1 MTNRQ
6 TISAFVEGEKVNTPL
21 LITAVTRGVTTSGSP
36 YASLTLQDQ
45 TGNIEAKVWDV
56 KEDMVALLVPG
67 KVVGVS
73 GEVLKYRNALQ
84 LRVFSVTPLA
94 EDAFNPADFV
104 SGSSLSDEFM
114 KQRIESTVDS
124 LSDEVIRQICRKSVD
139 YFGDKLYVYPAAAR
153 NHHDFVGGLAT
164 HMIGMLDI
172 AESLCKLYPILNRDL
187 LLSGVILHD
196 LGKIVELSGPILTEY
211 TLEGKLVG
219 HISIMQSMVVDFAKQ
234 LGFENSEQVV
244 LMRHLILS
252 HHGEYEYGSPI
263 LPMIMEAEIL
273 NFVDNIDARMNMF
286 LKALDP
292 IEPGQF
298 TPRVFSLENRAF
310 YKPSF
315 NEKK

>member
-1 MTNRQ
+1 
-6 TISAFVEGEKVNTPL
+6 
-21 LITAVTRGVTTSGSP
+21 
-36 YASLTLQDQ
+36 
-45 TGNIEAKVWDV
+45 
-56 KEDMVALLVPG
+56 
-67 KVVGVS
+67 
-73 GEVLKYRNALQ
+73 
-84 LRVFSVTPLA
+84 
-94 EDAFNPADFV
+94 
-104 SGSSLSDEFM
+104 M

-124 LSDEVIRQICRKSVD
+124 LTDEVIRQICRKSVD
-139 YFGDKLYVYPAAAR
+139 FFGDKLYVYPAAAR

-234 LGFENSEQVV
+234 LGVENSEQVV

-286 LKALDP
+286 SKALDP